1 METRSNFFSDLTK
14 QNIFR
19 QKTPKVYI
27 NDQQTDDIMID
38 NIASRVLN
46 KFNQNT
52 IKNIKIEKRMK

>member
-46 KFNQNT
+46 KFN
-52 IKNIKIEKRMK
+52 